1 VTTAGSEGEGEGGNG
16 GAPRVR
22 PAKPDDYAAVAG
34 LLAGAGLPT
43 AGLSPSLTDF
53 VVAAAGDSLVG
64 AVGLEVYGA
73 AALLRSAVV
82 ADQARGRGVGAALL
96 DRLLEHARA
105 RGVRQVYL
113 LTTTAE
119 DWFPRFGFTRIAR
132 QAVPAALHASAE
144 FRGACPDSATV
155 MQATLA

>member
-1 VTTAGSEGEGEGGNG
+1 MTARKAGGG
-16 GAPRVR
+16 GRRGRGTPPCVR
-22 PAKPDDYAAVAG
+22 TAEPGDYAAVAG
-34 LLAGAGLPT
+34 LLASAGLPT

-53 VVAAAGDSLVG
+53 VVAAADDGLVG
-64 AVGLEVYGA
+64 AVGLEVYGP

-82 ADQARGRGVGAALL
+82 ADRARGRGLGAALV

-132 QAVPAALHASAE
+132 HAVPAALHASAE
-144 FRGACPDSATV
+144 FRGACPESATV
-155 MQATLA
+155 MEAILA